1 MSAGRGLALRAGL
14 GRVGLAR
21 AALYGLAPACALG
34 TFASEITVG
43 VALAV
48 ALGLGALGAA
58 PFRMLGGPW
67 LLAYAAVWFLM
78 VPVSGNFHEGIG
90 HVWPLAPLL
99 VIPMLRGVD
108 GVDAE
113 PSIRAGLW
121 AAAGLGLWGAA
132 EGTMREAHGPY
143 SHHLTLAYALLPP
156 LGVALQRRSA
166 LALPMVLGV
175 LGSRS
180 SGALVAL
187 AVTAV
192 LGVWAGFDEARGRS
206 GARWRGPTGALLGMA
221 LTVLGL
227 PFADPTEVHSRAI
240 LWTGGL
246 RVAQDGPVG
255 PGGYPAASALIYD
268 KLEPGFWFPN
278 HAHDSA
284 TQVYAVL
291 GPAGWLCALLLV
303 TAWFEG
309 FGVGAAAGLAGVC
322 VGSLTQD
329 NFGDLEVIRAIT
341 VWGALTACASG
352 AAGFRSATRR

>member
-1 MSAGRGLALRAGL
+1 MSTGRGPDLRTGF
-14 GRVGLAR
+14 GRAVAR
-21 AALYGLAPACALG
+21 AALYVLAPACALG
-34 TFASEITVG
+34 TFASEVTVG
-43 VALAV
+43 LALAV
-48 ALGLGALGAA
+48 ALGFGLLRAT
-58 PFRMLGGPW
+58 PFRILGGQFT
-67 LLAYAAVWFLM
+67 LAYAAVWLLM

-90 HVWPLAPLL
+90 HLWPLAALL
-99 VIPMLRGVD
+99 VIPMLRGVS
-108 GVDAE
+108 GVDSE

-121 AAAGLGLWGAA
+121 AAAGLGVWGAV
-132 EGTMREAHGPY
+132 EGTMREAHGPF

-187 AVTAV
+187 GVTGV
-192 LGVWAGFDEARGRS
+192 LGVWAGFDGARGRS
-206 GARWRGPTGALLGMA
+206 GSRWRGPAGALTGMA
-221 LTVLGL
+221 LTAIGL
-227 PFADPTEVHSRAI
+227 PFADPTEVHSRAV

-246 RVAQDGPVG
+246 RVAQDGLVG

-268 KLEPGFWFPN
+268 KLETGFWFPN

-291 GPAGWLCALLLV
+291 GPAGWLCALMLV
-303 TAWFEG
+303 AACFEG
-309 FGVGAAAGLAGVC
+309 FGIGAAAGLAGVC

-341 VWGALTACASG
+341 VWGALTACSAPALG
-352 AAGFRSATRR
+352 FTAGQRR

>member
-1 MSAGRGLALRAGL
+1 MTGRGPDLRTGF
-14 GRVGLAR
+14 GRAVAR
-21 AALYGLAPACALG
+21 AALYVLAPACALG
-34 TFASEITVG
+34 TFASEVTVG
-43 VALAV
+43 LALAV
-48 ALGLGALGAA
+48 ALGFGLLRAT
-58 PFRMLGGPW
+58 PFRILGGQFT
-67 LLAYAAVWFLM
+67 LAYAAVWLLM

-90 HVWPLAPLL
+90 HVWPLAALL
-99 VIPMLRGVD
+99 VIPMLRGVS

-121 AAAGLGLWGAA
+121 CAAGLGVWGAV
-132 EGTMREAHGPY
+132 EGTMREAHGPF

-187 AVTAV
+187 GVTGV
-192 LGVWAGFDEARGRS
+192 LGVWAGFDGARGRS
-206 GARWRGPTGALLGMA
+206 GSRWRGPAGALTGMA
-221 LTVLGL
+221 LTAIGL
-227 PFADPTEVHSRAI
+227 PFADPTEVHSRAV

-246 RVAQDGPVG
+246 RVAQEGLTG

-268 KLEPGFWFPN
+268 ELEPGFWFPN

-291 GPAGWLCALLLV
+291 GPAGWLCALMLV
-303 TAWFEG
+303 AACFEG
-309 FGVGAAAGLAGVC
+309 FGIGAAAGLAGVC

-329 NFGDLEVIRAIT
+329 NFGDLEVLRAIT
-341 VWGALTACASG
+341 VWGALTACAAPALG
-352 AAGFRSATRR
+352 FTAAQRR